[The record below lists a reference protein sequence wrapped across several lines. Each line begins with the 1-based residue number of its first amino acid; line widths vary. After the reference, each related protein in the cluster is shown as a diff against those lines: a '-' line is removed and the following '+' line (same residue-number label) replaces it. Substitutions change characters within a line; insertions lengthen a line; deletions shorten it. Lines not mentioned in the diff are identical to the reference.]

1 LLLSGAVI
9 QQRRAS
15 SISLGDGNNIAL
27 KRKIRAQANL
37 VEYSPMFV
45 LLIAGAELMAGA
57 SISLWLLALVFLASR
72 ILHGVGMAF
81 TRNSPKLRH

>member
-1 LLLSGAVI
+1 
-9 QQRRAS
+9 
-15 SISLGDGNNIAL
+15 
-27 KRKIRAQANL
+27 
-37 VEYSPMFV
+37 MFV

-81 TRNSPKLRH
+81 TRNSPKLRHYGMVLTLLSFLGAIIFNIVAVAVSA